1 MTIDKLT
8 IDDDFIALV
17 HNANAQAIPYGDVDI
32 IYATCVENS
41 LKKLIGEPINAYT
54 LSLAVANA
62 SKQYHGLLQGG
73 DNYARL

>member
-17 HNANAQAIPYGDVDI
+17 HNANAQAIPCGDVDI

-54 LSLAVANA
+54 LSIAVANA
-62 SKQYHGLLQGG
+62 AKMYQSVQGG
-73 DNYARL
+73 DNNDRL

>member
-54 LSLAVANA
+54 LSIAVANA
-62 SKQYHGLLQGG
+62 AKMYQIVQGG
-73 DNYARL
+73 DNNDRL

>member
-8 IDDDFIALV
+8 IDDAFVTMV

-32 IYATCVENS
+32 IYATCLEIA

-54 LSLAVANA
+54 LSHVVVNAV
-62 SKQYHGLLQGG
+62 KMYQIVQGG
-73 DNYARL
+73 DNNDRI

>member
-32 IYATCVENS
+32 IYATCLEIS
-41 LKKLIGEPINAYT
+41 LKKLMGEPINAYT
-54 LSLAVANA
+54 LSIAVANA
-62 SKQYHGLLQGG
+62 AKMYKSVQGG
-73 DNYARL
+73 DNNDRL

>member
-54 LSLAVANA
+54 LSLAVSNA
-62 SKQYHGLLQGG
+62 VKRYQIVQGG
-73 DNYARL
+73 DNNDRI

>member
-32 IYATCVENS
+32 IYATCLEIS
-41 LKKLIGEPINAYT
+41 LKKLMGEPINAYT
-54 LSLAVANA
+54 LSRVVVNAV
-62 SKQYHGLLQGG
+62 KMYQIVQGG
-73 DNYARL
+73 DNNDRI